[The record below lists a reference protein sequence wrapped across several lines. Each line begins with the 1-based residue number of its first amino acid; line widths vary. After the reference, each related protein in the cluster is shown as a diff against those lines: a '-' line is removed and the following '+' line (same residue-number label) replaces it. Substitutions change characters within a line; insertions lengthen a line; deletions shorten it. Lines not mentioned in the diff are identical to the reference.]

1 MGDDWKCQE
10 CGQEGNSRLYCK
22 PCNTVHCCDN
32 LHAGQV
38 EYSNLENIVLIA
50 HGGFESVYKAIRKN
64 GLILVAGISTGLNRD
79 GRSSTA
85 AIRIHRVIHDPY
97 NENMPLLINSK
108 MASFTICCQGFYSAE
123 NELKHQ
129 ILMVLD
135 IDVRSDKQ

>member
-10 CGQEGNSRLYCK
+10 CGQEANGSISTHYK
-22 PCNTVHCCDN
+22 
-32 LHAGQV
+32 

-108 MASFTICCQGFYSAE
+108 MAVI
-123 NELKHQ
+123 
-129 ILMVLD
+129 
-135 IDVRSDKQ
+135 